1 MNYVIGSQWS
11 RSMKLIIIWIGI
23 FLLCSCASTSEV
35 KDIEQLVIDGRDTI
49 TALDNKIGRLEADR
63 TELTQQL
70 QSIDNNSQSEASL
83 IRGKISVIDQSID
96 SYKKE
101 ITVINSRLKKN
112 SLNIS
117 AVKLQ
122 QKAQHEAAIS
132 AVKEN
137 EALKQQAFDEIKA
150 IELEYEE
157 KRKKLKE
164 QNDDGE

>member
-137 EALKQQAFDEIKA
+137 EALKQQAVDEIKA